1 MRRVVLSA
9 SVLST
14 LFLLAPRE
22 ALAVGPCD
30 CDHLITPDTP
40 TANGLELGVQPGESV
55 CVQGG
60 AREFLRLY
68 DFVGAEGQVIEIRNC
83 EGQVDI
89 DNDDRGYGLTVD
101 GSSHFRVTGT
111 GDDEFEYGFKIRA
124 SKDGPD
130 YSASGVV
137 VAGLSTDYELD
148 HFEVYETGFAGFN
161 L

>member
-1 MRRVVLSA
+1 MLPPS
-9 SVLST
+9 
-14 LFLLAPRE
+14 LAR
-22 ALAVGPCD
+22 AAGPCD
-30 CDHLITPDTP
+30 CDHLITADTP
-40 TANGLELGVQPGESV
+40 SANGVDMGVQPGESV

-68 DFVGAEGQVIEIRNC
+68 DFIGAEDGVIEIRNC

-89 DNDDRGYGLTVD
+89 SNDDRGYGLTVD
-101 GSSHFRVTGT
+101 GSSFFRVTGT
-111 GDDEFEYGFKIRA
+111 GDDEHEYGFKIRA